1 MICNVLIADT
11 GMYIDENMPSLSE
24 YKESLKIIK
33 TGLPLTNQVEPL
45 VSENKDIVILSD
57 IKADIL
63 DVLNIIQKS
72 NWKHSLNFALTFW
85 ENYKGYYALQN
96 TLRLI

>member
-45 VSENKDIVILSD
+45 V
-57 IKADIL
+57 
-63 DVLNIIQKS
+63 
-72 NWKHSLNFALTFW
+72 
-85 ENYKGYYALQN
+85 
-96 TLRLI
+96 